1 MFKNKGGD
9 DMRLKSE
16 KQERFCQ
23 LYAKTGNGAQSFID
37 AGYSVQSKNAAAV
50 RAHALLN
57 KNSNIQNRLREIHDE
72 VDSKAI
78 ADIKE
83 MQETLTKIIREEI
96 DEEKLMSEGTGDGY
110 SRIVSKRQKAA
121 LKDRLKAME
130 LLGKMQGAFV
140 DNINVN
146 GKVPVTFVEDLKPD
160 E

>member
-1 MFKNKGGD
+1 
-9 DMRLKSE
+9 MRLKSE

-23 LYAKTGNGAQSFID
+23 LYAKSGNATQSFID
-37 AGYSVQSKNAAAV
+37 AGYSVESKNAAAV

-57 KNSNIQNRLREIHDE
+57 KNSNIQERLRELHEE

-83 MQETLTKIIREEI
+83 MQETLTKIIREELN
-96 DEEKLMSEGTGDGY
+96 EEVLMTVGCGEGF
-110 SRIVSKRQKAA
+110 SQVISKRKQAA
-121 LKDRLKAME
+121 LKDRLKALE

-140 DNINVN
+140 DNVN
-146 GKVPVTFVEDLKPD
+146 LTGNVPVTFIEDLKPD